1 MRLYPEGVEV
11 PKWERAYPDVEAAEF
26 VDAASGAR
34 AVMLPSR
41 HLGGQNKYLG
51 GALGGDG
58 VVYGVPGGART
69 VLRVDPATGTVTTFG
84 GPFPGAFKWLRGITV
99 GGAVYC
105 LPSNAHSL
113 LVIET
118 GESPVAKTVAHECF
132 QGDWMYHGGALAPD
146 GCIYCVPCNATNVLK
161 IVPGPEPQF
170 ITFGE
175 LPAMRQKWYGGV
187 LAADG
192 AIYCFPNCSDTVLKI
207 IPGDEP
213 EAITFGSVPAGG
225 WKWHGGCLGSDGN
238 VYGIPAHADE
248 VLCIEP
254 GPSPSLRM
262 FGGPIG
268 TGTFR
273 PEGRYKY
280 GGGILAPNGAIYA
293 FPSDADRVLKI
304 CPIDSEDPEPVKTIG
319 PSFDTVDNKWQNGFV
334 GRDGNVYAIPL
345 NADGVLQILPRSD
358 EVCTIGSFPGKDKWE
373 GGVEGDDGALYCMP
387 LRAKGVMRI
396 EPGPALA
403 QP

>member
-1 MRLYPEGVEV
+1 MQVVWGAEGHADADV
-11 PKWERAYPDVEAAEF
+11 P
-26 VDAASGAR
+26 
-34 AVMLPSR
+34 
-41 HLGGQNKYLG
+41 
-51 GALGGDG
+51 
-58 VVYGVPGGART
+58 
-69 VLRVDPATGTVTTFG
+69 
-84 GPFPGAFKWLRGITV
+84 WLRI
-99 GGAVYC
+99 C
-105 LPSNAHSL
+105 
-113 LVIET
+113 E
-118 GESPVAKTVAHECF
+118 
-132 QGDWMYHGGALAPD
+132 GGALAPD

-273 PEGRYKY
+273 PEGRCDCQP
-280 GGGILAPNGAIYA
+280 A
-293 FPSDADRVLKI
+293 
-304 CPIDSEDPEPVKTIG
+304 
-319 PSFDTVDNKWQNGFV
+319 W
-334 GRDGNVYAIPL
+334 
-345 NADGVLQILPRSD
+345 
-358 EVCTIGSFPGKDKWE
+358 GS
-373 GGVEGDDGALYCMP
+373 
-387 LRAKGVMRI
+387 
-396 EPGPALA
+396 
-403 QP
+403 

>member
-1 MRLYPEGVEV
+1 MQVVWGAEGHADADV
-11 PKWERAYPDVEAAEF
+11 P
-26 VDAASGAR
+26 
-34 AVMLPSR
+34 
-41 HLGGQNKYLG
+41 
-51 GALGGDG
+51 
-58 VVYGVPGGART
+58 
-69 VLRVDPATGTVTTFG
+69 
-84 GPFPGAFKWLRGITV
+84 WLRI
-99 GGAVYC
+99 C
-105 LPSNAHSL
+105 
-113 LVIET
+113 E
-118 GESPVAKTVAHECF
+118 
-132 QGDWMYHGGALAPD
+132 GGALAPD

-161 IVPGPEPQF
+161 IVPGPEPRF

-273 PEGRYKY
+273 PEGRCDCQP
-280 GGGILAPNGAIYA
+280 A
-293 FPSDADRVLKI
+293 
-304 CPIDSEDPEPVKTIG
+304 
-319 PSFDTVDNKWQNGFV
+319 W
-334 GRDGNVYAIPL
+334 
-345 NADGVLQILPRSD
+345 
-358 EVCTIGSFPGKDKWE
+358 GS
-373 GGVEGDDGALYCMP
+373 
-387 LRAKGVMRI
+387 
-396 EPGPALA
+396 
-403 QP
+403 